1 MKIKSLIVF
10 LILFLFGCSNN
21 KPKDEKLVT
30 VQEEREYLQKYGTS
44 LSLGE
49 VIEIARDRNLDLRI
63 KRLETE
69 IASLDRKIAFG
80 NFLPSITLGANY
92 TKLDD
97 PINLEMGLPSLPPLP
112 PTLPLPPQVGGLLSK
127 LPKSIET
134 KLVDE
139 SFQTVG
145 IAAQIPIFVPS
156 TWYLYSARK
165 KGEDISKLA
174 ESFADKM
181 LQLQVM
187 SEYFYILA
195 LESERETLINNLKS
209 SEELERKAE
218 VSLKVEG
225 ILDWELKKVQT
236 LVESQKISLNKNERE
251 LKIAKMKLKRTLNLN
266 LQEDI
271 VLEKIDTKVVELPS
285 LEECVYNSLNGNE
298 LLKIREK
305 GKEINTDIK
314 KIAITNFLP
323 KIILGGGYLNN
334 SNSTL
339 ADPDFLFGHVSGV
352 LSIFNGFKNVNEYKK
367 AVRRE
372 KIGELTLEKQFM
384 TTVLEV
390 TRAYD
395 NVETAQE
402 FLNMAEKNYQAEM
415 GRLKQK
421 SAEKRVE
428 MIGEEEYYKALA
440 EYNTA
445 LSLKEKAQYQYEM
458 AYGAL
463 SIAMGNNP
471 LRGGK

>member
-44 LSLGE
+44 LSLDE

-112 PTLPLPPQVGGLLSK
+112 SALPLPPQVGGFLSK

-251 LKIAKMKLKRTLNLN
+251 LKIAKMNLKRTLNLN

-271 VLEKIDTKVVELPS
+271 VLEKIDTKVVELP
-285 LEECVYNSLNGNE
+285 
-298 LLKIREK
+298 
-305 GKEINTDIK
+305 
-314 KIAITNFLP
+314 
-323 KIILGGGYLNN
+323 
-334 SNSTL
+334 
-339 ADPDFLFGHVSGV
+339 
-352 LSIFNGFKNVNEYKK
+352 
-367 AVRRE
+367 
-372 KIGELTLEKQFM
+372 
-384 TTVLEV
+384 
-390 TRAYD
+390 
-395 NVETAQE
+395 
-402 FLNMAEKNYQAEM
+402 
-415 GRLKQK
+415 
-421 SAEKRVE
+421 
-428 MIGEEEYYKALA
+428 
-440 EYNTA
+440 
-445 LSLKEKAQYQYEM
+445 
-458 AYGAL
+458 
-463 SIAMGNNP
+463 
-471 LRGGK
+471 

>member
-1 MKIKSLIVF
+1 
-10 LILFLFGCSNN
+10 
-21 KPKDEKLVT
+21 
-30 VQEEREYLQKYGTS
+30 
-44 LSLGE
+44 
-49 VIEIARDRNLDLRI
+49 
-63 KRLETE
+63 
-69 IASLDRKIAFG
+69 
-80 NFLPSITLGANY
+80 
-92 TKLDD
+92 
-97 PINLEMGLPSLPPLP
+97 
-112 PTLPLPPQVGGLLSK
+112 
-127 LPKSIET
+127 
-134 KLVDE
+134 
-139 SFQTVG
+139 
-145 IAAQIPIFVPS
+145 
-156 TWYLYSARK
+156 
-165 KGEDISKLA
+165 
-174 ESFADKM
+174 
-181 LQLQVM
+181 
-187 SEYFYILA
+187 
-195 LESERETLINNLKS
+195 
-209 SEELERKAE
+209 
-218 VSLKVEG
+218 
-225 ILDWELKKVQT
+225 KVQT

-334 SNSTL
+334 NNSTL

-445 LSLKEKAQYQYEM
+445 LSLKEKAQYQYKM

>member
-44 LSLGE
+44 LSLDE

-97 PINLEMGLPSLPPLP
+97 PINLEMGLPSLPPALSLLP
-112 PTLPLPPQVGGLLSK
+112 QIGGFLSK

-445 LSLKEKAQYQYEM
+445 LSLKEKAQYQYKM